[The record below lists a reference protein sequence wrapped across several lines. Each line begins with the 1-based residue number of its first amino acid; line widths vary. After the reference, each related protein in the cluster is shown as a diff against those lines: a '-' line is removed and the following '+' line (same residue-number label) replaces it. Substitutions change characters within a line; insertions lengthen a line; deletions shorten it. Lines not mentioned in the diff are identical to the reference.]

1 VTLIHFTA
9 TWAEAICGPHR
20 TEVAGAA
27 DQLGL
32 SVVECDVDVGSE
44 VVRTYQPLNV
54 LAVAVEGKPE
64 SLVVGAFPANQ
75 MVERLLPHLHAG
87 A

>member
-20 TEVAGAA
+20 VEVADAA

-32 SVVECDVDVGSE
+32 TVEECDVDSGSE
-44 VVRTYQPLNV
+44 LVHQHRPLNV
-54 LAVAVEGKPE
+54 PAVAIDGNPS
-64 SLVVGAFPANQ
+64 SLVGGVFPADAL
-75 MVERLLPHLHAG
+75 VERLRPQLDAG